1 MHHHPEV
8 GKKRV
13 KRILTRRIN
22 DILSSKYGIYCG
34 NIREHITEQKTEKI
48 LAESVFEDIKK
59 DTAYLNLL
67 IANNYKRLNSIK
79 EVLYMMHQPTD
90 KWNDTLFYRNMSPI
104 MTSVPFDPTDGTYSQ
119 MKTSGT
125 LRLDSLALNIVD

>member
-1 MHHHPEV
+1 M
-8 GKKRV
+8 
-13 KRILTRRIN
+13 
-22 DILSSKYGIYCG
+22 
-34 NIREHITEQKTEKI
+34 
-48 LAESVFEDIKK
+48 
-59 DTAYLNLL
+59 NLL

-79 EVLYMMHQPTD
+79 EVLYMMHQPKD